1 MQKAKGTRISCFL
14 TLRRYPGLWKIT
26 AERMKAVL
34 NIEAPKIEPNG
45 INSVEGDEL
54 EPANIAVK
62 TSGAPFAN
70 AKNVTPANVG
80 EISV

>member
-1 MQKAKGTRISCFL
+1 
-14 TLRRYPGLWKIT
+14 
-26 AERMKAVL
+26 MKAVL

-54 EPANIAVK
+54 EPANIAVR